1 MSANALHF
9 IKTPQITLE
18 FYLRN
23 TSLTSRVAIAVLG
36 FVCLLNPVSIYGI
49 EPKVSQLDRDLQ
61 DEFTTTVQPMLQRYC
76 YECHEGDSA
85 ESSVDIANFRNLQN
99 VRDKQS
105 LWEQIR
111 GIVRLGAMPP
121 KDYSEQP
128 SDIDRERTSNWI
140 HQALTAVDCSAPPE
154 IPSVTARRLNK
165 FEYDNTIR
173 DLFGLDLKPSREIG
187 FVSDDVGNGFDNQGE
202 VLTLSPLILEKYLQA
217 AEWVSG
223 RVISLD
229 PNVMKTQLADLE
241 PILLDESTTAK
252 FLCSAGEYSINAR
265 MYLSNSFGADI
276 PADGEVEVY
285 LDGELIEVVTTKKG
299 GKDFKWTR
307 ELEAGFHEV
316 TIKLIAQPENIDE
329 IARDNKGYRGLRI
342 HTLSMVGPTKGLP
355 PMPIAHQNVIVAKPS
370 DSVSVK
376 QAADAIVKNLLPKA
390 FRRPCTQSELD
401 KVSNVIVEA
410 TNAGWNFEESVQFG
424 IQSILISPEFLFR
437 FEEGLEQTQSKT
449 VNVQTSGAQVITGKN
464 VDMSAK
470 ASPEEPS
477 QERLNDFA
485 VASRVSYF
493 LWSSMPD
500 DVSIQLASDG
510 LLSNDE
516 AVCREVDRM
525 LGNDKS
531 NAMVT
536 GFFEQWL
543 GLRNLKLVDVDE
555 RAFPIWSDLLT
566 EAMEKETFLFCK
578 NLIQEGSISDVLTAK
593 HTFVNPRLAEYY
605 GVDFEGEDPEQ
616 LYPKAEGRGGQSSND
631 RRLGRYKDED
641 RWIRVE
647 LPKERRGLLTQAS
660 ILTLTSNPTRTSPV
674 KRGKWVLENIIGDPP
689 PPAPPGVP
697 PLEQTEK
704 THKDLTLRQ
713 QLELHRADPG
723 CASCHNVLDPIGL
736 GLENF
741 NTIGQWRSED
751 EGVEIDA
758 RGKLQDGRT
767 FNGPREL
774 LEHLEADKEKVA
786 RHFVTQLLTY
796 ALGRGLVR
804 QDQCTINQVLS
815 ETRPGGYRLTEV
827 IRAIVRSKPFLYRTD
842 ERSALA
848 E

>member
-1 MSANALHF
+1 MNAN
-9 IKTPQITLE
+9 TLS
-18 FYLRN
+18 FVKKQHVDN
-23 TSLTSRVAIAVLG
+23 VFDSRTTTRGVRFLIAVLG
-36 FVCLLNPVSIYGI
+36 VLCVMPQVSIYAI
-49 EPKVSQLDRDLQ
+49 EPNVPQLDRDLQ
-61 DEFTTTVQPMLQRYC
+61 DEFTKTVQPILQRYC
-76 YECHEGDSA
+76 YECHEGDTA
-85 ESSVDIANFRNLQN
+85 ESSVDIAYFRNLQS

-128 SDIDRERTSNWI
+128 TDIERERTSNWI
-140 HQALTAVDCSAPPE
+140 HQALTAIDCSAPSE

-173 DLFGLDLKPSREIG
+173 DLFGLDLKPSKEIG

-241 PILLDESTTAK
+241 PIVLDESTTAK
-252 FLCSAGEYSINAR
+252 FLCSEGEYTINAK

-276 PADGEVEVY
+276 PAEGEVEVY

-299 GKDFKWTR
+299 GKDFKWKR
-307 ELEAGFHEV
+307 DLEAGFHEV
-316 TIKLIAQPENIDE
+316 TIKLVGQPENIDE
-329 IARDNKGYRGLRI
+329 IARENKGYRGLRI
-342 HTLSMVGPTKGLP
+342 HTLTMVGPTKGLP
-355 PMPIAHQNVIVAKPS
+355 PMPIAHQNVIVAKPN

-376 QAADAIVKNLLPKA
+376 QAADVIVKNLLPKA
-390 FRRPCTQSELD
+390 FRRPCTQSEFD
-401 KVSNVIVEA
+401 KVSNIIVDA

-437 FEEGLEQTQSKT
+437 FEDSLEQPQ
-449 VNVQTSGAQVITGKN
+449 
-464 VDMSAK
+464 AK
-470 ASPEEPS
+470 AVENQNKTASTYASSKIGSES
-477 QERLNDFA
+477 LNRERLNDFA
-485 VASRVSYF
+485 IASRLSYF

-500 DVSIQLASDG
+500 DVALRLASEG
-510 LLSNDE
+510 VLATDE
-516 AVCREVDRM
+516 GVRKEVERM
-525 LGNDKS
+525 LSSEKS
-531 NAMVT
+531 DAMVT

-578 NLIQEGSISDVLTAK
+578 NLIQEGAISDVLTAK

-616 LYPKAEGRGGQSSND
+616 LYPKAEGRRGQSSND
-631 RRLGRYKDED
+631 RRLGRYKNED
-641 RWIRVE
+641 KWIRVE

-697 PLEQTEK
+697 SLEQTEEA
-704 THKDLTLRQ
+704 HKNLTLRQ

-741 NTIGQWRSED
+741 NTIGQWRNED
-751 EGVEIDA
+751 EGVDIDA

-774 LEHLEADKEKVA
+774 LEHLETDKEKVA

-804 QDQCTINQVLS
+804 QDQCTINHVLN
-815 ETRPGGYRLTEV
+815 ETRPGGYRLAEV
-827 IRAIVRSKPFLYRTD
+827 IQAIACSEPFLYRSTVG
-842 ERSALA
+842 SVNA

>member
-1 MSANALHF
+1 MTPNAFKLARTIRGGTTSYRQPIF
-9 IKTPQITLE
+9 A
-18 FYLRN
+18 
-23 TSLTSRVAIAVLG
+23 TSLAIALLG
-36 FVCLLNPVSIYGI
+36 FSCLYRPVPIYGI
-49 EPKVSQLDRDLQ
+49 EPQSSQLDRDL
-61 DEFTTTVQPMLQRYC
+61 DSEFTTTIQPMLQRYC
-76 YECHEGDSA
+76 YDCHEGDSA
-85 ESSVDIANFRNLQN
+85 ESSVDISNFQNLN
-99 VRDKQS
+99 SIRDKQS

-128 SDIDRERTSNWI
+128 SDMDRERTSNWI
-140 HQALTAVDCSAPPE
+140 HQALTAVDCSVPSD
-154 IPSVTARRLNK
+154 IPTVTARRLNK

-217 AEWVSG
+217 AEWISG

-241 PILLDESTTAK
+241 PIVMGESTTAS
-252 FLCSAGEYSINAR
+252 FLCNEGEYTLTAK
-265 MYLSNSFGADI
+265 MYLSNSFGSDI
-276 PADGEVEVY
+276 PADGRVEVY
-285 LDGELIEVVTTKKG
+285 VDGKLTEVVITNKKS
-299 GKDFKWTR
+299 KDFKWSLDLS
-307 ELEAGFHEV
+307 EGFHQV
-316 TIKLIAQPENIDE
+316 TIKLIGQPGNIDE
-329 IARDNKGYRGLRI
+329 IARNNKGYRGLRI
-342 HTLSMVGPTKGLP
+342 QTLSMTGPKEGVP
-355 PMPIAHQNVIVAKPS
+355 PMPIAHQKVIVARPN
-370 DSVSVK
+370 DSVTVR
-376 QAADAIVKNLLPKA
+376 QAAEAIVKNLLPKA
-390 FRRPCTQSELD
+390 FRRPCASDEFD
-401 KVSNVIVEA
+401 KVCNVIVQA
-410 TNAGWNFEESVQFG
+410 SDAGWGFEESVQFG

-437 FEEGLEQTQSKT
+437 FDDSLEQPQANAIGEQSSEL
-449 VNVQTSGAQVITGKN
+449 NH
-464 VDMSAK
+464 
-470 ASPEEPS
+470 
-477 QERLNDFA
+477 ERLNDFA
-485 VASRVSYF
+485 IANRLSYF

-500 DVSIQLASDG
+500 EVGNKLASDG
-510 LLSNDE
+510 LLSSDE
-516 AVCREVDRM
+516 TIRQEVDRM
-525 LGNDKS
+525 LGSNKS
-531 NAMVT
+531 DAMVT

-555 RAFPIWSDLLT
+555 RAFPMWSDLLT

-578 NLIQEGSISDVLTAK
+578 NLIREGSIHDVLTANY
-593 HTFVNPRLAEYY
+593 TFVNPRLAEYY
-605 GVDFEGEDPEQ
+605 GVDFEGENPED
-616 LYPKAEGRGGQSSND
+616 LYTKADGRKGQSSNE
-631 RRLGRYKDED
+631 RRLGRYNNEEK
-641 RWIRVE
+641 WIRVE
-647 LPKERRGLLTQAS
+647 LPQQRRGLLTQAS

-697 PLEQTEK
+697 SLEK
-704 THKDLTLRQ
+704 TEESHKNLTLRQ

-741 NTIGQWRSED
+741 NTIGQWRSKD

-786 RHFVTQLLTY
+786 RHVVTQLLTY

-804 QDQCTINQVLS
+804 QDHCTIDHVLN
-815 ETRPGGYRLTEV
+815 EARPGGYRFADV
-827 IRAIVRSKPFLYRTD
+827 IRAIVCSEPFLYRTPD
-842 ERSALA
+842 RSADTQ
-848 E
+848 